1 LETGNSDS
9 RKFIYYD
16 GGRPSWW
23 RNHAPK
29 HVVQFFRELSFKLM
43 RWVSRFNP
51 ATRSGAGFGGSE
63 QKLFGRGCGYV
74 FALLLVGIATSL
86 AVPLE
91 LVLSNANL
99 ALVYVLAVIVTG
111 LKAGPGPAVAGSFLA
126 FLSFN
131 FFLTEPRYTF
141 HVMRPHEVATLIFM
155 LLIALVCGPVAS
167 RIRRQILL
175 LRQANRYSEA
185 MRLLGQ
191 ELSVAEDVAAV
202 WLALVRVIKSTLNV
216 DRVQNVD
223 CVIVAT
229 DDNESHQAV
238 PPTTSAFA
246 PLDTAAIDWTRKHG
260 RSSGRFSDTLSAANW
275 TVFPINKQNRCIAC
289 ALIKTEPDMRAL
301 NAEDTALITAIL
313 QQGADTWR
321 RIQLVSEL
329 EFARIKTEME
339 QLRSALLSSV
349 SHDLKSPLSAMMGA
363 AESLQ
368 LLDRQLTPSDR
379 AELADTILQESRRL
393 DTYIQNLL
401 DMTRLGHGGLKIE
414 RDWVSLADIV
424 GSALTRLKRYF
435 PGVKLE
441 CQLPTPAP
449 VIYVHA
455 ALVEQAIFNIL
466 ENAAKFSPPE
476 ETIRILVQATENRCV
491 IEIEDRGPGI
501 PEAMREKVFDM
512 FYVVADGDQKK
523 QNTGMGLAICRG
535 MIGAH
540 GGSVKAVAGS
550 GNKGTCFIVE
560 LPINYPSVDQV
571 H

>member
-1 LETGNSDS
+1 MPRCLFCS
-9 RKFIYYD
+9 
-16 GGRPSWW
+16 
-23 RNHAPK
+23 
-29 HVVQFFRELSFKLM
+29 FF
-43 RWVSRFNP
+43 
-51 ATRSGAGFGGSE
+51 
-63 QKLFGRGCGYV
+63 QKLFAQPQKQTNGFTQSDAAVATPWGY
-74 FALLLVGIATSL
+74 FYALILVGIATMV
-86 AVPLE
+86 AMPLE
-91 LVLSNANL
+91 MVLSNANL
-99 ALVYVLAVIVTG
+99 ALVYVLAVIIAGIKWGSPAAVT
-111 LKAGPGPAVAGSFLA
+111 GSFLA
-126 FLSFN
+126 FLCFN

-141 HVMRPHEVATLIFM
+141 HMVRHDEVATLIFM
-155 LLIALVCGPVAS
+155 VLIALVCGPVAS
-167 RIRRQILL
+167 RIRRHILQ
-175 LRQANRYSEA
+175 LRRANRFSEA
-185 MRLLGQ
+185 LQLTGQ
-191 ELSVAEDVAAV
+191 ELSVAEDLGAV
-202 WLALVRVIKSTLNV
+202 WLALAKVIKSALNV
-216 DRVQNVD
+216 DRALKVD
-223 CVIVAT
+223 CVIVAAGT
-229 DDNESHQAV
+229 DGNYRSV
-238 PPTTSAFA
+238 PSTTFFA
-246 PLDTAAIDWTRKHG
+246 TLDTAAIDWTFTHG
-260 RSSGRFSDTLSAANW
+260 RPSGRFSDILNTANW
-275 TVFPINKQNRCIAC
+275 AVFPINKQNRCVAC
-289 ALIKTEPDMRAL
+289 ALVKIDPDTCIL

-321 RIQLVSEL
+321 RVQLVSEL

-368 LLDRQLTPSDR
+368 LLDRQLSPSDR

-414 RDWVSLADIV
+414 RDWVSVADII
-424 GSALTRLKRYF
+424 GSALSRLKRYF

-441 CQLPTPAP
+441 CQLPTPTP

-455 ALVEQAIFNIL
+455 ALVEQALFNIL
-466 ENAAKFSPPE
+466 ENAAKFSPPD
-476 ETIRILVQATENRCV
+476 ETIRILVRAAENRCV

-512 FYVVADGDQKK
+512 FYVVAEGDQKK

-540 GGSVKAVAGS
+540 GGSVKATAGS

-560 LPINYPSVDQV
+560 LPIHYPSVDQV